1 MLRTVHVVI
10 SHVPSRDIDSMK
22 HKELFVLKNVLV
34 GMDQYNPQRIEN
46 SIFIRVIPVILW
58 NQYG

>member
-1 MLRTVHVVI
+1 MLRTVHVII
-10 SHVPSRDIDSMK
+10 SHVPSRDTDSMK
-22 HKELFVLKNVLV
+22 QGIICVKNVLV

-46 SIFIRVIPVILW
+46 SIFIRVIPVISW